1 LRFVVVERFCLDFEA
16 MQAMMCRLPGL
27 DDPMLYRFGA
37 YTLDVDRC
45 ELRLGADRVGLEPQV
60 FSVLCYLVQERARIV
75 TRGDL
80 TAAVWNGRFVS
91 DSTINSRISAVRRII
106 DDRGTPESMIR
117 SFPRRGYRFV
127 ASVETEVQADDRTR
141 SVALTPIGLRSSIV
155 VLPFTNLSREPE
167 QDDFIDGL
175 VDDITTALTQFRQ
188 LIVVPRSVG
197 ISYKGRTADVTQIT
211 RELDVRYALEG
222 TLRKDGKCVR
232 INIQLIDSR
241 TGTNVWARRFEGDQ
255 AKGFEFQD
263 RLTASVVG
271 ELVSKLEQ
279 AEIDFHR
286 RASLTTPDAYAR
298 VMRGTSNLYEWTP
311 AAIGAALEQY
321 QLAMNADPHFAPA
334 YAMASYCYVQRQSFG
349 VLLNRSKEAA
359 EGVSLAW
366 RAAELGKNDAYALSR
381 AAHGISALGQDI
393 SSGMSLVEQAI
404 ALNPNLSAAWYVR
417 GWLRIFHGDTTGALS
432 DLDHARRLSPYDRLV
447 FKINAAMAYA
457 HFFAGRYDNASH
469 FALSA
474 IRERPNYM
482 TGLRVAAASDAA
494 AGRRSTARPLV
505 ARMTELDPHLGIST
519 LPLLLPLRPTDL
531 CRWADSLRS
540 AGLPD

>member
-1 LRFVVVERFCLDFEA
+1 
-16 MQAMMCRLPGL
+16 
-27 DDPMLYRFGA
+27 MLYKFGP
-37 YTLDVDRC
+37 YTLDADRC
-45 ELRLGADRVGLEPQV
+45 ELRLNTDRVDLEPQV

-75 TRGDL
+75 TRDDL
-80 TAAVWNGRFVS
+80 ISAVWNSRFVS
-91 DSTINSRISAVRRII
+91 DSTINSRISAVRKII
-106 DDRGTPESMIR
+106 DDHGSSESMIR

-127 ASVETEVQADDRTR
+127 AGVETEVQASDHAQA
-141 SVALTPIGLRSSIV
+141 VALAPSSLRSSIV

-188 LIVVPRSVG
+188 LIVVPRSLC
-197 ISYKGRTADVTQIT
+197 ISFRGRTADVTQIT
-211 RELDVRYALEG
+211 RELNVRYALEG
-222 TLRKDGKCVR
+222 TLRKDGKRIR
-232 INIQLIDSR
+232 INMQLVDSR
-241 TGTNVWARRFEGDQ
+241 TGANLWARRFESDQ
-255 AKGFEFQD
+255 KKGFEFQD

-271 ELVSKLEQ
+271 EVVSKLEQ

-286 RASLTTPDAYAR
+286 RTSLATPDAYSR
-298 VMRGTSNLYEWTP
+298 VMRGTSSLYEWTP
-311 AAIGAALEQY
+311 ASIDAALEQY
-321 QLAMNADPHFAPA
+321 QLAMNADPDFAPA

-349 VLLNRSKEAA
+349 GLLDRSKEAA

-366 RAAELGKNDAYALSR
+366 RAAELGKNDSHALTR

-393 SSGMSLVEQAI
+393 GGGMSLVEQAI
-404 ALNPNLSAAWYVR
+404 ALNPNFAAAWYVR
-417 GWLRIFHGDTTGALS
+417 GWLRVFHGDAAGALA

-457 HFFAGRYDNASH
+457 HFFAGRYDDASQ

-494 AGRRSTARPLV
+494 AGRRSTAKPLV

-531 CRWADSLRS
+531 CKWADSLRS

>member
-1 LRFVVVERFCLDFEA
+1 
-16 MQAMMCRLPGL
+16 
-27 DDPMLYRFGA
+27 MLYKFDLYA
-37 YTLDVDRC
+37 LDPHRC
-45 ELRLGADRVGLEPQV
+45 ELRLNADRLELEPQV
-60 FSVLCYLVQERARIV
+60 FTLLCYLVQERARIV
-75 TRGDL
+75 TRDDL
-80 TAAVWNGRFVS
+80 IAAVWNGRFVS
-91 DSTINSRISAVRRII
+91 DSTINSRISAVRKII
-106 DDRGTPESMIR
+106 DDRGTSESKIR

-127 ASVETEVQADDRTR
+127 ARVETEVQASDDLG
-141 SVALTPIGLRSSIV
+141 SMVTPINLRSSIV
-155 VLPFTNLSREPE
+155 VLPFTNLSREAD

-188 LIVVPRSVG
+188 LIVVPRSLCV
-197 ISYKGRTADVTQIT
+197 SYKGRTADVTQIT
-211 RELDVRYALEG
+211 RELNVRYALEG
-222 TLRKDGKCVR
+222 TLRKDGKRIR
-232 INIQLIDSR
+232 INIQLVDSR
-241 TGTNVWARRFEGDQ
+241 TGANLWARRFEGDQ
-255 AKGFEFQD
+255 KNGFEFQD

-271 ELVSKLEQ
+271 EVVSKLEQ

-286 RASLTTPDAYAR
+286 RTSLATPDAYSR
-298 VMRGTSNLYEWTP
+298 VMRCTSSLYEWTP
-311 AAIGAALEQY
+311 ASIDAALEQY
-321 QLAMNADPHFAPA
+321 QLAMNADPDFAPA

-349 VLLNRSKEAA
+349 VLLDRSKEAA

-366 RAAELGKNDAYALSR
+366 RAAELGKNDAYALTR

-404 ALNPNLSAAWYVR
+404 ALNPNLAVAWYVR
-417 GWLRIFHGDTTGALS
+417 GWLRIFQGNTASALS

-457 HFFAGRYDNASH
+457 HFFAGRYDDASQL
-469 FALSA
+469 ALNA

-494 AGRRSTARPLV
+494 AGRKSTAKPLV
-505 ARMTELDPHLGIST
+505 VRMIGLDPQLGIST

-531 CRWADSLRS
+531 SKWADSLRS